1 MAVPSERRLLCA
13 FDLNRNDFRKI
24 GDEFYRLK
32 RALLGIGFP
41 SDASR
46 RASVAAYELA
56 MNIVIHA
63 DRGSLAVFWDDGA
76 LRIEAKDEGPGIPD
90 VDLAMTD
97 GYSTAPDYVREMGYG
112 AGMGLPNVKRSVDC
126 FEILTTPGVGTE
138 ALCTVSPGARD
149 SRSAPYFHSVTS
161 DTSRC
166 KGCTNCIKSCPT
178 EAIRVINGKAFIL
191 EDRCIDCGECIRRCP
206 NKAKSAVSGSWDS
219 LSLYDYTIALVSPS
233 FYGQFGDL
241 TQTQIRRA
249 LVAPGGFN
257 GVFDVSIAADLTSM
271 AMREYV
277 RDHSHSMPLISSA
290 CPAVLRLIQVRYPSL
305 LKNIIPCEAPME
317 VAAWLAKRRAIQSGE
332 SRNPAAIFITPC
344 PSKIT
349 AAKQPVGRARSL
361 VDGNVPV
368 GLAHAWVRQRATED
382 CEDDDAPVSTGL
394 GMGWGRSGG
403 EMGAL
408 GPEFRSLAVDGIAQ
422 VASVLDEVEKG
433 ILDGRVDF
441 IEAQAC
447 LGGCVGGCLN
457 VENPFVARMRL
468 RDLARR
474 YKDAL
479 ANPVTRGIGRD
490 EPHLWLSLSL
500 SPRAVFSLDE
510 DPKKAEE
517 KLLRLEELEGDL
529 PGLDCGACGAP
540 TCRALAEDI
549 VLGRG
554 LVSDCTFKLRERLEV
569 LADEV
574 KSLATIRPPAMA
586 QRSDSERQKGSV

>member
-1 MAVPSERRLLCA
+1 MAVPPERRLLCA

-32 RALLGIGFP
+32 RALLEIGFP

-63 DRGSLAVFWDDGA
+63 DRGSLSVYWDDGT
-76 LRIEAKDEGPGIPD
+76 LQIEARDEGPGIPD

-112 AGMGLPNVKRSVDC
+112 AGMGLPNIKRSVDS
-126 FEILTTPGVGTE
+126 FELLSTPGVGTE
-138 ALCTVSPGARD
+138 AFCRVRPGEPD
-149 SRSAPYFHSVTS
+149 SRPTMYFHSVTL
-161 DTSRC
+161 DTSKC

-178 EAIRVINGKAFIL
+178 EAIRVISGKAFIL

-206 NKAKSAVSGSWDS
+206 NKAKSAVSDSWDS
-219 LSLYDYTIALVSPS
+219 LSLYDYTIALVAPS

-241 TQTQIRRA
+241 TQTQVRNA

-257 GVFDVSIAADLTSM
+257 EVFDVSIAADLVSM
-271 AMREYV
+271 AMREYI
-277 RDHSHSMPLISSA
+277 RDHDRGTPLISSA
-290 CPAVLRLIQVRYPSL
+290 CPAVLRLIQVRNPSL
-305 LKNIIPCEAPME
+305 LKNVIPCEAPME
-317 VAAWLAKRRAIQSGE
+317 VAAWMAKRRAIQSDK
-332 SRNPAAIFITPC
+332 SRNPTAIFISPC
-344 PSKIT
+344 PAKIT
-349 AAKQPVGRARSL
+349 ATKQPVGRARSL
-361 VDGNVPV
+361 VDGNVSAS
-368 GLAHAWVRQRATED
+368 LAYAWVRQRVKAGEKDEET
-382 CEDDDAPVSTGL
+382 PVSTGL

-408 GPEFRSLAVDGIAQ
+408 GSEFRSLAVDGIAQ

-433 ILDGRVDF
+433 ILDGQVDF

-457 VENPFVARMRL
+457 IENPFVARMRL
-468 RDLARR
+468 RDLAVR
-474 YKDAL
+474 YKDAPP
-479 ANPVTRGIGRD
+479 NPATHGIGHD
-490 EPHLWLSLSL
+490 EPHLWYSLCL
-500 SPRAVFSLDE
+500 SPRAVFSLHE

-517 KLLRLEELEGDL
+517 KLLRLEEIEAGL
-529 PGLDCGACGAP
+529 PNLDCGACGAP

-549 VLGRG
+549 VQGRG
-554 LVSDCTFKLRERLEV
+554 ALSDCTFKLRERLEA

-574 KSLATIRPPAMA
+574 KSLATIRPPVMA
-586 QRSDSERQKGSV
+586 QRGDSEMQKGSV